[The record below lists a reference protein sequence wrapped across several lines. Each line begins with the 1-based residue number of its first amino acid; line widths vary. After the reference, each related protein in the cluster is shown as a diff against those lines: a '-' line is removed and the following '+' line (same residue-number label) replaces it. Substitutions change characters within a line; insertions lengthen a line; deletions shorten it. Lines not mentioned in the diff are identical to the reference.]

1 MSEKSQNDI
10 LGNVI
15 GFPVGS
21 VCQSVDPG
29 NHNQLVAPG
38 VVGELVIGGQILARD
53 HTGSVT
59 IVGRKDNQI
68 KIRGQRINVEEIET
82 TLLATNLIRNSIVE
96 LPKKG
101 PLANEL
107 VAIISTTSDTSHC
120 KHPPPLAFPEQPLQ
134 VSALRLD
141 GRLRTKLHNA
151 LQDRLTNAM
160 IPKRWIRMIS
170 LPETTSGKVNRKEI
184 RRWLERTDA
193 SVLQSVTLSNVESTG
208 SRDTIGR
215 KIQPEYEGIL
225 CRILGINSAL
235 LKPHLSFIQNGGD
248 YCRD

>member
-10 LGNVI
+10 LSNVI

-21 VCQSVDPG
+21 VCQIVDPG
-29 NHNQLVAPG
+29 NHNQLVAHG
-38 VVGELVIGGQILARD
+38 VVGELVIGGQILARGYLDDCVRTASSFIDSPPWSSDSTATRFYKAGDLAKID

-82 TLLATNLIRNSIVE
+82 TLLATNLIRKSIVE

-120 KHPPPLAFPEQPLQ
+120 KHPPPLAFPQQPL
-134 VSALRLD
+134 
-141 GRLRTKLHNA
+141 
-151 LQDRLTNAM
+151 
-160 IPKRWIRMIS
+160 
-170 LPETTSGKVNRKEI
+170 
-184 RRWLERTDA
+184 
-193 SVLQSVTLSNVESTG
+193 
-208 SRDTIGR
+208 
-215 KIQPEYEGIL
+215 
-225 CRILGINSAL
+225 
-235 LKPHLSFIQNGGD
+235 
-248 YCRD
+248 